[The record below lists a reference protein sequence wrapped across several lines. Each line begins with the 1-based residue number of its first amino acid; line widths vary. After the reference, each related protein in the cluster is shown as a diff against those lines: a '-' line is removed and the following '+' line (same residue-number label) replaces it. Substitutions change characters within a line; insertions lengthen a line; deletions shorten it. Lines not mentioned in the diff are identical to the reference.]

1 MSEGVYEAS
10 AQQKSKNISTLFDGP
25 CGRFCVLRPV
35 GAVDAIS
42 WRTGTGR
49 GVNANVNWSLTNVT
63 ENAVSTLANGNTL
76 LTSKPRMNLMKH
88 YKALINFS
96 YGSENEPVLPAGAV
110 KITIPLH
117 AFYGRDGAPVDT
129 FSTGLP
135 KEPASDPAT
144 GSRVI
149 IVLTANSNDGYRT

>member
-1 MSEGVYEAS
+1 
-10 AQQKSKNISTLFDGP
+10 
-25 CGRFCVLRPV
+25 
-35 GAVDAIS
+35 
-42 WRTGTGR
+42 
-49 GVNANVNWSLTNVT
+49 
-63 ENAVSTLANGNTL
+63 
-76 LTSKPRMNLMKH
+76 MKH